1 MPFQV
6 EDIVFE
12 LSMLCRGSRAGKQ
25 MAIAMDMPP
34 LNTVDQDECW
44 SSSGLE
50 FIGFH
55 AVSSDWL

>member
-34 LNTVDQDECW
+34 LNTVDQDEC
-44 SSSGLE
+44 
-50 FIGFH
+50 
-55 AVSSDWL
+55 